1 MNYDITLD
9 GHGYML
15 APGTYR
21 RGLDAAG
28 GVGGP
33 PVRQVQREWAGGAG
47 RAVQGE
53 RDRFWQS
60 RALLPVGRGDG
71 PGPGPRETTFTVA
84 GLAPLKRRHGVSA
97 GGRPYLATGGGLWR
111 PERGGAGTHPNN
123 LAGVGQLGATLLQEF
138 TGLATDGADRLF
150 LSRAGAGYAVW
161 PIGGGAFDL
170 AATVQLVGC
179 AWYAGS
185 LWGGVLDPAGW
196 RLARVVGP
204 GTIEGTGWPLDSAPR
219 AFATVRDG
227 LYLGTGGGLWRVR
240 GAVVGGVFSGE
251 IAPLAS
257 GGGGADDFCA
267 LAEFGGDLY
276 TWAGGE
282 VVRYHVTAGGG
293 ATLLPAGRR
302 GWACRGLAVAGG
314 WLFAALVDGPDSADV
329 ALWAYDGAGW
339 WCVARN
345 LDGEHDYSWPTPTA
359 SYFDNADLLAW
370 GLGLARCHA
379 FQLRPRAGQPGL
391 APDGELTTALWHGRD
406 PDAAK
411 GWTRIGAEL
420 AWPGG
425 AAFAPCTAT
434 LAYATDGATFTPLA
448 SAALLDATSRSLVA
462 DLPPGTIGKWLALRY
477 TIGGVADGAPT
488 LAALWAEY
496 RPVETPRRRRHW
508 AFTVLAADKLLDRA
522 GRPDPRGGTQIA
534 ADLRA
539 AWEGGGTLPFR
550 DLDDPLE
557 PRERAVRIVALDEAI
572 AAPADAGRWTESRI
586 AVRLVEV

>member
-1 MNYDITLD
+1 MNHDIILD
-9 GHGYML
+9 GRGYML

-47 RAVQGE
+47 RAIQVE

-60 RALLPVGRGDG
+60 RGLLPAGRGDG
-71 PGPGPRETTFTVA
+71 PGPGLRETTLAVA
-84 GLAPLKRRHGVSA
+84 GLAPPKRRHGVIA
-97 GGRPYLATGGGLWR
+97 GGRPYLATGGALWR
-111 PERGGAGTHPNN
+111 PERVVAGAHPNN
-123 LAGVGQLGATLLQEF
+123 LAGLSQLGATLPQEI
-138 TGLATDGADRLF
+138 TGLATDGANRLF

-161 PIGGGAFDL
+161 PLGGGVFDL

-185 LWGGVLDPAGW
+185 LWGGILDPAGW

-204 GTIEGTGWPLDSAPR
+204 GTIEGTGWPLDRAPR

-227 LYLGTGGGLWRVR
+227 LYIGTGGGLWQAR
-240 GAVVGGVFSGE
+240 GAVIGGAFSGE

-257 GGGGADDFCA
+257 GGGGPDDFCA

-282 VVRYHVTAGGG
+282 VVRYHVTASGG

-302 GWACRGLAVAGG
+302 GRACRGLATAGG

-345 LDGEHDYSWPTPTA
+345 LDGEHDYSWPAPTA
-359 SYFDNADLLAW
+359 SYFDNADLLTW

-379 FQLRPRAGQPGL
+379 FQLRPHTDRRGTRL
-391 APDGELTTALWHGRD
+391 ARRRGVRPLHRHPRLLGRWGHVHPARQRHRDRRHATQSRRRSPARHGRQVARPPLGPRRGHHRRTD
-406 PDAAK
+406 PRRPLGRVPPAR
-411 GWTRIGAEL
+411 G
-420 AWPGG
+420 P
-425 AAFAPCTAT
+425 APSP
-434 LAYATDGATFTPLA
+434 PLG
-448 SAALLDATSRSLVA
+448 LH
-462 DLPPGTIGKWLALRY
+462 G
-477 TIGGVADGAPT
+477 
-488 LAALWAEY
+488 
-496 RPVETPRRRRHW
+496 PRRR
-508 AFTVLAADKLLDRA
+508 
-522 GRPDPRGGTQIA
+522 
-534 ADLRA
+534 
-539 AWEGGGTLPFR
+539 
-550 DLDDPLE
+550 
-557 PRERAVRIVALDEAI
+557 
-572 AAPADAGRWTESRI
+572 
-586 AVRLVEV
+586 